1 VIQKGGP
8 MAFADCVSGRRGLI
22 LGVANDRSIAW
33 GIAQVLH
40 QGGARL
46 GFTYQGDRLERRV
59 RPLVET
65 VDAEL
70 LLPCDVSDDSQI
82 EALFAAVDEKWGG
95 LDFLVH
101 SIGFADKEDLE
112 GSYIDTSHEGWLK
125 AHDISAWSFT
135 RLARAAASRMGPGSS
150 MITLSYLGSQ
160 RAMRGYNVMGV
171 AKASLEASMR
181 YLAMDLGERDI
192 RVNAISAG
200 PIQTLAARGIS
211 GFSDIFDEV
220 EKRAA
225 LGRGVTTEEVGNAA
239 TFLLSPLASG
249 ITGEVIYVDGGFRM
263 MG

>member
-1 VIQKGGP
+1 
-8 MAFADCVSGRRGLI
+8 MAFADCISGRRGLV

-46 GFTYQGDRLERRV
+46 GFTYQGERLERRV
-59 RPLVET
+59 RPLAEQ
-65 VDAEL
+65 VDGEL
-70 LLPCDVSDDSQI
+70 LLPCDVSDESQI
-82 EALFAAVDEKWGG
+82 EELFAAVDEKWGG

-112 GSYIDTSHEGWLK
+112 GCYIDTSREGWLK

-135 RLARAAASRMGPGSS
+135 RLARAAASRMEPGSA
-150 MITLSYLGSQ
+150 MITLSYIGAE
-160 RAMRGYNVMGV
+160 RAVRGYNVMGV

-181 YLAMDLGERDI
+181 YLAMDLGERGI

-211 GFSDIFDEV
+211 GFSEIFTEV

-225 LGRGVTTEEVGNAA
+225 LGRSVTTEEVGNTA

>member
-1 VIQKGGP
+1 

-82 EALFAAVDEKWGG
+82 ESLFAAVDEKWGG

-112 GSYIDTSHEGWLK
+112 GSYIDTSREGWLK

-135 RLARAAASRMGPGSS
+135 RLAREAASRMGPGSS
-150 MITLSYLGSQ
+150 MITLSYLGAQ

-171 AKASLEASMR
+171 AKA
-181 YLAMDLGERDI
+181 
-192 RVNAISAG
+192 
-200 PIQTLAARGIS
+200 
-211 GFSDIFDEV
+211 
-220 EKRAA
+220 
-225 LGRGVTTEEVGNAA
+225 
-239 TFLLSPLASG
+239 
-249 ITGEVIYVDGGFRM
+249 
-263 MG
+263 